1 MGYILTIVGHVQ
13 GDVVAL
19 DEHIFRQILNTRCD
33 KLKYFVNI
41 ATIPYNCC
49 IFFS

>member
-1 MGYILTIVGHVQ
+1 MMCEITWVDLMGYILTIVGHVQ

-33 KLKYFVNI
+33 KL
-41 ATIPYNCC
+41 
-49 IFFS
+49 